1 MSKDTFDNYWS
12 LKYDCFVLLKPSIP
26 LQYHLPDEECSKCGL
41 EFPATQIRSHQS
53 ECVTKMEEKGGEE
66 QNRIDSENNPRGAE
80 VNKKYSIESKSEL
93 AFEEKETVNASST
106 SKAETKPDF
115 DHHTS
120 ISIKYGLTKYNVKVE
135 PERKMDRVMRKLA
148 EMIGKPVHQLKFKVE
163 KSGRMITGEETMRE
177 MKGEVFVVNLI
188 EGESDPSFR

>member
-1 MSKDTFDNYWS
+1 MSKETFDNYWS
-12 LKYDCFVLLKPSIP
+12 LKYHCFVVLKPSFP

-41 EFPATQIRSHQS
+41 EFPAAQIRSHQS
-53 ECVTKMEEKGGEE
+53 ECVTKMEGKGEEE
-66 QNRIDSENNPRGAE
+66 QNRIDSENNPRRAE
-80 VNKKYSIESKSEL
+80 VNKKYSIESKSDL
-93 AFEEKETVNASST
+93 AFEEQENVNASST
-106 SKAETKPDF
+106 SKAETKPDK

-120 ISIKYGLTKYNVKVE
+120 ISIKYGLNKYNVKME

-163 KSGRMITGEETMRE
+163 ESGRTITGEETMRE
-177 MKGEVFVVNLI
+177 LKGEVFVVNLI